1 MATPLTLPALDME
14 TQGAIDTYAAM
25 PRMPQ
30 KRRGLFG
37 GKMDMEDFQMAL
49 ARAAA
54 YIQGDYEGAAAITGQ
69 MGKARQGRLDA
80 AQLAT
85 MLAQDTSL
93 TDQQRQ
99 MFSMAPDKYF
109 EYATERMKP
118 PERTNDYRKYAEMGY
133 GPDEIAAQMKL
144 DAESGRTKY
153 FPMTENGSLAAVVP
167 GQAPRTVIAQNP
179 GDMPMGAPATVYSE
193 GQTATNPQ
201 TGQKIQ
207 FRNGQWVPMGG
218 GVSNGPGNFR
228 P

>member
-1 MATPLTLPALDME
+1 ME

-99 MFSMAPDKYF
+99 MFAMAPDKYF

-118 PERTNDYRKYAEMGY
+118 QKEPELPADVRTANWYQTATPEQRAAYTESRRGDPLVSTTLPGNRFYS
-133 GPDEIAAQMKL
+133 GPA
-144 DAESGRTKY
+144 SG
-153 FPMTENGSLAAVVP
+153 LP
-167 GQAPRTVIAQNP
+167 GAL
-179 GDMPMGAPATVYSE
+179 GAFTGGQSAGVQE

-207 FRNGQWVPMGG
+207 YRNGQWVTMGG
-218 GVSNGPGNFR
+218 GASNGTGNFR